1 MLSNEELVKLVTDI
15 MNAEGTEEEID
26 SMLDLLCKS
35 VPHPSVS
42 DLIFWN
48 DEDLS
53 PEEIVDIA
61 LTHQSIVLP
70 EPEEDLQK
78 IMVKPQFCRH

>member
-53 PEEIVDIA
+53 PEEA
-61 LTHQSIVLP
+61 LNYQSIVLP